1 MAVNDLLSVNTWHD
15 VGQKAWSTMDPRE
28 ILLNK
33 LLQIARRIPADKI
46 PGFRGSRHP
55 FVEYFKGF
63 EKVETVRQLFGL
75 KTEEVL
81 RNIKVEFTFLP
92 GYMRVS
98 DSDGHITIS
107 SRYFSEGDK
116 IDVYLDVVH
125 ELTHVKQFLEGK
137 ELFDVHYG
145 YVDRPTE
152 VEAYRSAVQEARRL
166 GLSEERICDYLKTEW
181 MTMEDL
187 KQLAAN
193 LGVRCHT

>member
-1 MAVNDLLSVNTWHD
+1 
-15 VGQKAWSTMDPRE
+15 MDPRE

-46 PGFRGSRHP
+46 PGFRGSTHP
-55 FVEYFKGF
+55 FPEYFKGF
-63 EKVETVRQLFGL
+63 EKVETVRQLFGP

-116 IDVYLDVVH
+116 IDIYLDVIH
-125 ELTHVKQFLEGK
+125 ELTHVKQFMEGK